1 MQDNVIK
8 QTDEIEIDL
17 GKIFRALAR
26 SWLAIVLSALLGAGG
41 FAWVTEHL
49 IPPRYESGVMFYVC
63 SVSGEMLSSEDLSI
77 ARKLVESCMVLLN
90 TRETQQGILDHTGL
104 DYSCKDLEER
114 ITAEAM
120 GETEFFRVTVSGED
134 PVEAERIAD
143 AIGAI
148 LPGRISV
155 LIDGFSVK
163 VADAAVLPS
172 QATEPDGL
180 LSALTGFSLGI
191 ILSVT
196 IIVVR
201 TLPAAARKQTSNQNR
216 KSET

>member
-26 SWLAIVLSALLGAGG
+26 HWLAIVLSALLGAGV
-41 FAWVTEHL
+41 FSWVTGCL

-63 SVSGEMLSSEDLSI
+63 SVSGEVLSPEDLSI

-90 TRETQQGILDHTGL
+90 TRETQQGILDHTGM
-104 DYSCKDLEER
+104 DMSCKELEER

-120 GETEFFRVTVSGED
+120 GETEFFRVTVSGEN

-155 LIDGFSVK
+155 LIDGFSVR

-172 QATEPDGL
+172 EATEPDGL
-180 LSALTGFSLGI
+180 RSALTGFLLGAV
-191 ILSVT
+191 LSVT
-196 IIVVR
+196 VIAVKAQLMAPGSVISHR
-201 TLPAAARKQTSNQNR
+201 NKKRGT
-216 KSET
+216 